1 MVVIVA
7 GQAATSN
14 IAYDPPVVH
23 AVAAPLLSTAGGNL
37 LQVTGSGFADAAP
50 ARYASASLVRGVVT
64 LPCLTETRNTT
75 MLTCRTPVG
84 FGVDWAVVVT
94 NTEVGSG
101 SPNPVSR
108 TSTPSTTRVAFAPPT
123 VTAVETMF
131 GAAPALG
138 GFTLHVAGTN
148 LSATPIVLVGGTPC
162 RDVFVSRDHTSRPV
176 VAVTAGDQSSG
187 DAVEF
192 EYDAPVLTIALP
204 STLDAVTE
212 PRGPLVLMGWN
223 FGLPRVPSA
232 PGGDS
237 GALDVVSLSHT
248 VLVGGRACGGTVWT
262 SDNELSCVVQ
272 GEFPL
277 GPVEVLVSVAPP

>member
-1 MVVIVA
+1 
-7 GQAATSN
+7 
-14 IAYDPPVVH
+14 
-23 AVAAPLLSTAGGNL
+23 
-37 LQVTGSGFADAAP
+37 
-50 ARYASASLVRGVVT
+50 
-64 LPCLTETRNTT
+64 
-75 MLTCRTPVG
+75 
-84 FGVDWAVVVT
+84 VVVT

-108 TSTPSTTRVAFAPPT
+108 TSTPSATRVAFAPPT
-123 VTAVETMF
+123 VTAVETVL

-148 LSATPIVLVGGTPC
+148 LSATPTVLVGGTPC
-162 RDVFVSRDHTSRPV
+162 RDVFVSRDHTSLTCTAPPLRVGTRPV

-187 DAVEF
+187 DVVEL
-192 EYDAPVLTIALP
+192 EYDAPVLTTALP

-232 PGGDS
+232 LGGDS
-237 GALDVVSLSHT
+237 GALDVVPLSHT
-248 VLVGGRACGGTVWT
+248 VMVGGRTCGGTVWT
-262 SDNELSCVVQ
+262 SDNELSCIVH

-277 GPVEVLVSVAPP
+277 GPVEVVVSVAPTLLVMGAASLTRTLTLFVCVVCMDCGCCVFVLCS